1 MQDDGKGERHGEKT
15 MHDEVISKGFA
26 TQKEED
32 KMAEI
37 KLKGTLINTI
47 GDLPP
52 TGQDAPDFNLT
63 KSDMSDF
70 TLNEYKGRK
79 VVLNIFPSIDTP
91 VCATS
96 VRRFNTEINN
106 CENAAVICVSLDL
119 PFAHARFCGAEGLE
133 NVISASELRSREF
146 GESYGV
152 RIIDGPFAGLFA
164 RAVVVIDETGKVV
177 YTQLVPE
184 IAEEP
189 DYESALKALS

>member
-1 MQDDGKGERHGEKT
+1 
-15 MHDEVISKGFA
+15 
-26 TQKEED
+26 
-32 KMAEI
+32 MARI
-37 KLKGTLINTI
+37 TLKGNGINTI

-52 TGQDAPDFNLT
+52 VGQEAPDFNLT
-63 KSDMSDF
+63 KTDLSDIS
-70 TLNEYKGRK
+70 LGEYKGRK

-106 CENAAVICVSLDL
+106 RENAVAICVSLDL

-133 NVISASELRSREF
+133 NVISVSELRNREF
-146 GESYGV
+146 GDSYGI
-152 RIIDGPFAGLFA
+152 RIIDGPLAGLLA
-164 RAVVVIDETGKVV
+164 RAVVVIDETGKVI

-189 DYESALKALS
+189 DYDSALKALL